1 MKTGVYFTRK
11 KNLFFGSTP
20 PNCRVDDVTGSA
32 LYALSNW
39 TVLFNLTL
47 GKQRQAEII
56 LNELKNMWNNETSVD
71 TRVYVL
77 SCWLTFMMFWLW
89 LLLLLLLLLLLFS
102 FQLVISVSTCWDAE
116 FFFGET
122 SKSNWN
128 SWLYNR
134 GQRFVLERDNQPKVN
149 WICNKKSTLETRND
163 LNRCIPWMSELR
175 FFLHVFQFKQKW
187 TTQLSCKATTR
198 WKSSGFQSPNPIK
211 WWNTVSHP
219 LIQSAWERNV
229 SLWLGLLDDTLL

>member
-1 MKTGVYFTRK
+1 
-11 KNLFFGSTP
+11 
-20 PNCRVDDVTGSA
+20 
-32 LYALSNW
+32 
-39 TVLFNLTL
+39 
-47 GKQRQAEII
+47 
-56 LNELKNMWNNETSVD
+56 MWNNETSVV

-89 LLLLLLLLLLLFS
+89 LLLLLLLLFS

-116 FFFGET
+116 LCFGET

-149 WICNKKSTLETRND
+149 WIICNKKSTLETRMISID
-163 LNRCIPWMSELR
+163 VFRECQSCV

-198 WKSSGFQSPNPIK
+198 WKSSGFQSPSPIK
-211 WWNTVSHP
+211 WWNMISHP
-219 LIQSAWERNV
+219 LIESAW
-229 SLWLGLLDDTLL
+229 